1 MTVPRSLIFIVIVA
15 FHAHWVSPNPAS
27 QKSGDTRA
35 TADSKA
41 KLVQSRTN
49 SKKAMMIVPTP
60 FLPPTQSVSMKKIG
74 VHLKS
79 SKPKTFAFSS
89 HRFSFRAPVVSQSN
103 LQLRTK
109 PDKTVPRREV
119 FAKQVVKHYEPSD
132 SKTVTLK
139 MAAAKTKISN
149 TNSKTID
156 NKETDKTIKLSTGS
170 NNNPSY
176 GKTEPEKSESTI
188 SGVTS
193 QAIIQEQRRRQSR
206 LGFSLQRVQSK
217 AETDSIIKEKA
228 AVKNSTKKETAP
240 ALSMSKN
247 AQNSESENTEN
258 RKWMDKLKRSDAV
271 QTPVWKEPTPQKSF
285 SAKALRKT
293 SPRPLKMS
301 SRMAV
306 KVQSI
311 PASQT
316 RSEDV
321 IKSTRQQTTESINI
335 SKSQNEVVPNA
346 MKSTEN
352 TQLRQNSLIDKEPK
366 RVSQSDVKT
375 DLAKQLPLNIPLPP
389 GEIFDGNLFMKAT
402 ENTQLRQN
410 SLIDKEP
417 NKVSQSDVKTDLV
430 KQLPL
435 NIPLPP
441 GEIFDR
447 SLILK
452 SNQLKVP
459 IVSEV
464 KPEPESN
471 PLREVVL
478 LPPQKTPKQTNL
490 INSIQRLEGK
500 TNTALNTEIYPQTVP
515 KLKALPQSL
524 ITERPIPS
532 TLNQNIILPKSLQ
545 MAQDTIKASGIG
557 IGVSLPGS
565 INQQVP
571 GVVPLRPAS
580 IPPPPP
586 DDFVGGRIPRP
597 PGPWTNPIQRPL
609 LPPSSLNKMA
619 SVIAPMRQSPNRVV
633 QRNYIQ
639 TKVPLSGVI
648 PQPPGVMVRE
658 NRIPHPRNIRPFSQ
672 QHSSNTAYLTKA
684 PNKQNVQGSRN
695 PFVSRTLHQ
704 TPNRPHGR
712 QTFDMNHS
720 RNQHQQTP
728 QRFIDVTV
736 PYDVTPPQPVTTT
749 RKPVPGPR
757 RKPPKPRNFDPL
769 KHIMKGKQEKVK
781 KAKKPPVKA
790 RKPPEPP
797 EQTTSG
803 ADPERKNFNQKI
815 FKNSF
820 QKDYVNEQRGRHPLR
835 DFMSEFERFMKNMD
849 SFFDLSGMME
859 FKR

>member
-1 MTVPRSLIFIVIVA
+1 
-15 FHAHWVSPNPAS
+15 
-27 QKSGDTRA
+27 
-35 TADSKA
+35 
-41 KLVQSRTN
+41 
-49 SKKAMMIVPTP
+49 MMIVPTP

-149 TNSKTID
+149 TNSKTIV

-228 AVKNSTKKETAP
+228 ALKNSTKKETAP
-240 ALSMSKN
+240 ALSMSKK

-271 QTPVWKEPTPQKSF
+271 QTPVRKEPTPQKSF

-335 SKSQNEVVPNA
+335 SKSKNEVVPNA
-346 MKSTEN
+346 MKS
-352 TQLRQNSLIDKEPK
+352 
-366 RVSQSDVKT
+366 
-375 DLAKQLPLNIPLPP
+375 
-389 GEIFDGNLFMKAT
+389 T

-417 NKVSQSDVKTDLV
+417 NKVSQSDVKTDLA

-500 TNTALNTEIYPQTVP
+500 TNTASNTEIYPQTVP

-532 TLNQNIILPKSLQ
+532 SLNQNIILPKSLQ
-545 MAQDTIKASGIG
+545 MAQNTIKASGIG

-609 LPPSSLNKMA
+609 LPPSSLNKMT
-619 SVIAPMRQSPNRVV
+619 SVIAPMRQSPNRIV

-658 NRIPHPRNIRPFSQ
+658 NSIPHPRNIRPFSQ

-712 QTFDMNHS
+712 QTFDMNLS

-769 KHIMKGKQEKVK
+769 KHIMKGKQDKVK

-835 DFMSEFERFMKNMD
+835 DFMTEFERFMKNMD

>member
-1 MTVPRSLIFIVIVA
+1 
-15 FHAHWVSPNPAS
+15 
-27 QKSGDTRA
+27 
-35 TADSKA
+35 
-41 KLVQSRTN
+41 
-49 SKKAMMIVPTP
+49 
-60 FLPPTQSVSMKKIG
+60 
-74 VHLKS
+74 
-79 SKPKTFAFSS
+79 
-89 HRFSFRAPVVSQSN
+89 
-103 LQLRTK
+103 
-109 PDKTVPRREV
+109 
-119 FAKQVVKHYEPSD
+119 
-132 SKTVTLK
+132 
-139 MAAAKTKISN
+139 
-149 TNSKTID
+149 
-156 NKETDKTIKLSTGS
+156 
-170 NNNPSY
+170 
-176 GKTEPEKSESTI
+176 
-188 SGVTS
+188 
-193 QAIIQEQRRRQSR
+193 
-206 LGFSLQRVQSK
+206 
-217 AETDSIIKEKA
+217 
-228 AVKNSTKKETAP
+228 
-240 ALSMSKN
+240 
-247 AQNSESENTEN
+247 
-258 RKWMDKLKRSDAV
+258 
-271 QTPVWKEPTPQKSF
+271 
-285 SAKALRKT
+285 
-293 SPRPLKMS
+293 
-301 SRMAV
+301 
-306 KVQSI
+306 
-311 PASQT
+311 
-316 RSEDV
+316 
-321 IKSTRQQTTESINI
+321 
-335 SKSQNEVVPNA
+335 
-346 MKSTEN
+346 MKS
-352 TQLRQNSLIDKEPK
+352 
-366 RVSQSDVKT
+366 
-375 DLAKQLPLNIPLPP
+375 
-389 GEIFDGNLFMKAT
+389 T

-430 KQLPL
+430 KQLPLNIPLPPGEIFDGNLFMKSTENTQLRQNSLIDKEPNRVSQSDVKTDLAKQLPL

-500 TNTALNTEIYPQTVP
+500 TNTASNTEIYPQTVP

-545 MAQDTIKASGIG
+545 MAQNTIKASGIG

-586 DDFVGGRIPRP
+586 DDFVGGRIPIP

-619 SVIAPMRQSPNRVV
+619 SVIAPIRQSPNRIV

-658 NRIPHPRNIRPFSQ
+658 NRIPHPRNIQPFSQ

-712 QTFDMNHS
+712 QTFDMNLS

-769 KHIMKGKQEKVK
+769 KHIMKGKQDKVK

-790 RKPPEPP
+790 RQPPEPP

-835 DFMSEFERFMKNMD
+835 DFMTEFERFMKNMD

>member
-1 MTVPRSLIFIVIVA
+1 
-15 FHAHWVSPNPAS
+15 
-27 QKSGDTRA
+27 
-35 TADSKA
+35 
-41 KLVQSRTN
+41 
-49 SKKAMMIVPTP
+49 
-60 FLPPTQSVSMKKIG
+60 MKKIG

-228 AVKNSTKKETAP
+228 ALKNSTKKETAP
-240 ALSMSKN
+240 ALSMSKK

-258 RKWMDKLKRSDAV
+258 RKWMDKLKRSDVV
-271 QTPVWKEPTPQKSF
+271 QTPVRKEPTPQKFF

-306 KVQSI
+306 KAQSI

-335 SKSQNEVVPNA
+335 SKSKNEVVPNA
-346 MKSTEN
+346 MKS
-352 TQLRQNSLIDKEPK
+352 
-366 RVSQSDVKT
+366 
-375 DLAKQLPLNIPLPP
+375 
-389 GEIFDGNLFMKAT
+389 T

-417 NKVSQSDVKTDLV
+417 NKVSQSDVKTDLA

-500 TNTALNTEIYPQTVP
+500 TNTASNTEIYPQTVP

-545 MAQDTIKASGIG
+545 MAQNTIKASGIG

-586 DDFVGGRIPRP
+586 DDFVGGRIPIP

-619 SVIAPMRQSPNRVV
+619 SVIAPIRQSPNRIV

-658 NRIPHPRNIRPFSQ
+658 NRIPHPRNIQPFSQ

-712 QTFDMNHS
+712 QTFDMNLS

-769 KHIMKGKQEKVK
+769 KHIMKGKQDKVK

-790 RKPPEPP
+790 RQPPEPP

-835 DFMSEFERFMKNMD
+835 DFMTEFERFMKNMD